1 MKDYWK
7 ELSLSETWSKRER
20 FNYILNYLEGKIS
33 SNNNNEPEPQ
43 EPETPLEPE
52 EPAVTTAVINVS
64 IKDNEDNGIN
74 GATVEVTKDNNVLF
88 SNHTGS
94 AGGCILRDVPVGDY
108 LMHTHADGY
117 IDSYDDF
124 TVIDGENNFSIVL
137 EEESDNSS

>member
-7 ELSLSETWSKRER
+7 ELSLSEAWSKRER

-33 SNNNNEPEPQ
+33 SNNNKPEPQ

-108 LMHTHADGY
+108 LMHTHTDGY

-124 TVIDGENNFSIVL
+124 TVTDGENNFSIVL

>member
-7 ELSLSETWSKRER
+7 ELSLSEAWSKRER
-20 FNYILNYLEGKIS
+20 FNYILNYLEWKIS
-33 SNNNNEPEPQ
+33 SNNNEPEPQ

-64 IKDNEDNGIN
+64 IKDNKDNGIN

-124 TVIDGENNFSIVL
+124 TVTDSENNFSIVL

>member
-7 ELSLSETWSKRER
+7 ELSLSEAWSKRER

-33 SNNNNEPEPQ
+33 SNNNEPEPQ

-94 AGGCILRDVPVGDY
+94 AGDCILRDVPIGDY

-124 TVIDGENNFSIVL
+124 TVTDGENNFSIVL
-137 EEESDNSS
+137 EEEADNSS

>member
-7 ELSLSETWSKRER
+7 KLSLNETWSKRER
-20 FNYILNYLEGKIS
+20 FNYIMNYLEGKIS
-33 SNNNNEPEPQ
+33 SNNNDNPEPQ
-43 EPETPLEPE
+43 EPENPV
-52 EPAVTTAVINVS
+52 EPAVTLADINVS
-64 IKDNEDNGIN
+64 IKDDNDNGIN
-74 GATVEVTKDNNVLF
+74 GATVEVTKDDNILF
-88 SNHTGS
+88 SNQTGS
-94 AGGCILRDVPVGDY
+94 AGGCILRDVPIGDY

>member
-7 ELSLSETWSKRER
+7 ELSLSEAWSKRER

-33 SNNNNEPEPQ
+33 SNNNEPEPQ

-64 IKDNEDNGIN
+64 IKDNGIN

-124 TVIDGENNFSIVL
+124 TVTDGENNFSIVL

>member
-33 SNNNNEPEPQ
+33 SNNNEPEPQ

-64 IKDNEDNGIN
+64 IKNNEDNGIN

-124 TVIDGENNFSIVL
+124 TVTDGENNFSIVL

>member
-7 ELSLSETWSKRER
+7 ELSLNETWSKRER
-20 FNYILNYLEGKIS
+20 FNYILNYFEGKLS
-33 SNNNNEPEPQ
+33 SNNNKPEPQ
-43 EPETPLEPE
+43 EPETPVEPV
-52 EPAVTTAVINVS
+52 VTTADINVS

-94 AGGCILRDVPVGDY
+94 DGGCILLDVPVGDY

-124 TVIDGENNFSIVL
+124 TVTDGENNFSIVL
-137 EEESDNSS
+137 EEESNNSS